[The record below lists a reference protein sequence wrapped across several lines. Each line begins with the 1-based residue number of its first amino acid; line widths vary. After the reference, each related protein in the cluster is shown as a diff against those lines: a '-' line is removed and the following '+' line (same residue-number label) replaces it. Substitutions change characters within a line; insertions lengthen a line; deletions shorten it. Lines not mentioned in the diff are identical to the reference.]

1 MVEYSYARIWQGLVY
16 HSSGPQVEFVG
27 AKLELESVVLGGYQ
41 VLNIGGGGVHGVRE
55 SPNGLYTNDTM
66 QYLLGLG
73 LRKLRSPPII
83 HGVRH
88 AGVPSQGPKGSSS
101 VGSS

>member
-66 QYLLGLG
+66 RYLLGQGLG
-73 LRKLRSPPII
+73 NSGRVALFTVFAIVSK
-83 HGVRH
+83 
-88 AGVPSQGPKGSSS
+88 VPMNG
-101 VGSS
+101 

>member
-1 MVEYSYARIWQGLVY
+1 MVEYSYVRIWQGLVY
-16 HSSGPQVEFVG
+16 HSNGPQVEFGG
-27 AKLELESVVLGGYQ
+27 AKLESVVLGGYQ

-73 LRKLRSPPII
+73 L
-83 HGVRH
+83 G
-88 AGVPSQGPKGSSS
+88 
-101 VGSS
+101 

>member
-16 HSSGPQVEFVG
+16 HSNGPQVEFVG

-41 VLNIGGGGVHGVRE
+41 VLNKGGGGVHGVRE

-66 QYLLGLG
+66 QYLLCLGLG
-73 LRKLRSPPII
+73 KLRSPPITYY
-83 HGVRH
+83 GVRR
-88 AGVPSQGPKGSSS
+88 AGGP
-101 VGSS
+101 